1 MWTFLSSSISHPPLD
16 PVTAGGGCCRVLG
29 VPHLTLAEKLAS
41 DPLTSHSWSL
51 TVATRLSSLLQQ
63 LAPDKR
69 FTFIVPTNGAWEKVR
84 RDFSSVFASLT
95 DLNNPDYV
103 SVSARAAN
111 EPLKLNNH

>member
-1 MWTFLSSSISHPPLD
+1 MWW
-16 PVTAGGGCCRVLG
+16 CCRVLG

-103 SVSARAAN
+103 SVSATAAN
-111 EPLKLNNH
+111 EPLKLYYLGEGPY